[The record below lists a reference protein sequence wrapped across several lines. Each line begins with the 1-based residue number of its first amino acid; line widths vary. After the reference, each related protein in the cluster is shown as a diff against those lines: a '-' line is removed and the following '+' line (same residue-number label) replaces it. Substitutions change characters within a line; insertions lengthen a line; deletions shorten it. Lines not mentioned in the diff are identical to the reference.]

1 MVATP
6 LSWQNPS
13 SWQSEVLLK
22 LGILLLDQEQLNH
35 GRS

>member
-13 SWQSEVLLK
+13 SWQSGVLPNHIMAEVE
-22 LGILLLDQEQLNH
+22 GH
-35 GRS
+35 VSH